1 MRIRQLGVEAAF
13 LVILIAAFDVVVESA
28 KRYDSL
34 STAISRLYLP
44 LLLLTL
50 IPQLLLLLP
59 FTPFRRLRYKRT
71 PLTYL
76 PCRQALLI
84 VLSGKISPHQ
94 KAITLLALGG
104 SSERWKLGLIVE
116 VVGAGDYG
124 VLVML
129 GGKITLHLFHFSL
142 RTSSCLSNRTMT
154 LPDRGLLHTFSNI
167 IIRRLP
173 SLNQTSAIL
182 ILPSHWLCIT
192 DTSLLVEAR
201 QDDFLRLLLLLSI
214 ILLIGFIDQIT
225 SFVHATVSHF

>member
-154 LPDRGLLHTFSNI
+154 LPDRRLLHTFCN